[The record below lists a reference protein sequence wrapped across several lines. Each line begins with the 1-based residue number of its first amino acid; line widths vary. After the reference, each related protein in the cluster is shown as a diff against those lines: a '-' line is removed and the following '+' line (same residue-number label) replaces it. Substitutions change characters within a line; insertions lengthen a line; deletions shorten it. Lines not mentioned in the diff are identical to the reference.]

1 MLCFHAW
8 FARQDESHACAAET
22 LSTLDYLHGFDHN
35 CWRWESQVCTRLLN
49 GKEKLCSGK
58 TAVSASTFQNNFKIQ
73 KTSGYIWRRDHRIR
87 QYCCSTLHPLY
98 MCCQYT
104 ARIVHY
110 GFYCICC
117 CLFNVK
123 ENVTPIFTLCV
134 RQKRSPGSAYLLSED
149 FASLVAVCGQILSAH

>member
-1 MLCFHAW
+1 MEKKSCVL
-8 FARQDESHACAAET
+8 
-22 LSTLDYLHGFDHN
+22 
-35 CWRWESQVCTRLLN
+35 
-49 GKEKLCSGK
+49 EKL
-58 TAVSASTFQNNFKIQ
+58 QYQLQHFKIIS
-73 KTSGYIWRRDHRIR
+73 KFRKRLVTFEDEITEYDSIVVA
-87 QYCCSTLHPLY
+87 LHPLY

-117 CLFNVK
+117 CLFTVK

-134 RQKRSPGSAYLLSED
+134 RQKRSPGNAYLLSED